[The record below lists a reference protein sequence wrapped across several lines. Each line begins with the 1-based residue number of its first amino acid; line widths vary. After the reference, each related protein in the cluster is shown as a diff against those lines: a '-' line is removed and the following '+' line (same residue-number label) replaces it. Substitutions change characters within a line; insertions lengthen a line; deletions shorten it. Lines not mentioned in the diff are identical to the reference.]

1 MKTYNRPVTQVTEY
15 LTSYMLMTGNV
26 SGGGLKGVKSTSE
39 PLEEII
45 EIY

>member
-26 SGGGLKGVKSTSE
+26 SGGGLKGTKDAKG
-39 PLEEII
+39 EII
-45 EIY
+45 IY